1 MNQTVI
7 AERLISLRKKAGLSQ
22 SAVADLLA
30 VTRQAV
36 SKWESGK
43 ASPSL
48 EAYAALAAL
57 YKTTIEAIITGK
69 DYEGECDLDTIEG
82 SFFAERLKN
91 LRIKR
96 ALSQGEVSE
105 ALSVSRQSVSKW
117 ERGESEPDAERL
129 IALSQLFR
137 TPLSLLLP
145 YTKKK
150 LVVIP
155 DEEPIVEE
163 TVVEEPVVEEPVVE
177 EPVVEEPI
185 VEEPVV
191 EESVVEESVVEESVV
206 EEPVVEEPIT
216 EEPVVE
222 EPVTEEPI
230 VEEDAPTITRR
241 QDEPTKKRYRDM
253 LRRAALLRKKKKEEP
268 TEEETDGTPP
278 FRTISDVGP
287 NDPAYVYVGKDDKK
301 LRTVLPLLAAIP
313 LAAAALALIFKKK

>member
-145 YTKKK
+145 YTKKE

-163 TVVEEPVVEEPVVE
+163 
-177 EPVVEEPI
+177 PI

-191 EESVVEESVVEESVV
+191 EETIV
-206 EEPVVEEPIT
+206 

-230 VEEDAPTITRR
+230 TEEPVTEEPVTEEDTPTITRR

-313 LAAAALALIFKKK
+313 LAAAALAIIFKKK